1 MELTINIKEQ
11 SKLAFF
17 IKLLQEFNYVE
28 IIDIKENVESI
39 PIEHKVLLKKRLD
52 RIESG
57 ETTFKSWDLIKAKFE
72 KRAI

>member
-28 IIDIKENVESI
+28 IIDIREQKTVL
-39 PIEHKVLLKKRLD
+39 PLEHTILLKKRID
-52 RIESG
+52 RIERG
-57 ETTFKSWDLIKAKFE
+57 ETTFKSWDLIKE
-72 KRAI
+72 KYEKGEI

>member
-28 IIDIKENVESI
+28 IIDIKENVATLQ
-39 PIEHKVLLKKRLD
+39 PEHKSLLKKRLE

-57 ETTFKSWDLIKAKFE
+57 ETTFKSWDKIRSNFV
-72 KRAI
+72 

>member
-1 MELTINIKEQ
+1 MELTINMKEQ